1 MARLGR
7 FGLATLLCLLCG
19 CQPVSEAE
27 CERML
32 LRYVDLLAASD
43 RPESSPEER
52 ERMREQARSLGRRDP
67 TVRRCSE
74 QVSRQ
79 EFECAM
85 KAPTTDLFEQCLM

>member
-1 MARLGR
+1 MSEFRGFSLG
-7 FGLATLLCLLCG
+7 ALLCLLCG
-19 CQPVSEAE
+19 CQSVSEAE

-52 ERMREQARSLGRRDP
+52 ERMRERARSLGRGDP
-67 TVRRCSE
+67 NVRGCAK
-74 QVSRQ
+74 QVSRR

-85 KAPTTDLFEQCLM
+85 TAPNTDLFEQCLM